1 MRMSLKIVPPDGQ
14 QIDDGA
20 DAGADDGAD
29 EGYQNDDRYRSLQ
42 RAQSSAA
49 SLFAKTG
56 GAAKAAAE
64 AEAAARAAKVSA
76 EAKAARGAK
85 AATVALTALGEV
97 LGSSWKNLLGK
108 KPAAPLSPSK
118 LVQSFLTSFKHG
130 FGLSK
135 ESGLT
140 PGMSAEEAFGV
151 LDKDGSGAISVGE
164 MSLMLTK
171 GDSAQVLGEAYVQD
185 LIDQVDQNGDGEL
198 QLGEFEIFWESFQA
212 SAGLQ
217 RQVEVEKARQ
227 VEEMKARAT
236 GIGSSWR
243 RVEGTKPEFG
253 VEISNKELA
262 KALMARLQKNST
274 VDSVEFSQEEVE
286 GFSLHGLKANAFIK
300 VTLGRGDKARSHYFV
315 QAASY
320 LHRHSHDG
328 DKNHLPIAHNPFH
341 LKRRG
346 LSFERAGA
354 RGFADGRAEIA
365 DTMLEAEVN
374 AARAIPSAVGT
385 SVQDVS
391 EDAALQSTRGTKGKA
406 PKDPALL
413 KPAGPRGNPMTN
425 RHRAAFSPG
434 ESDEHRVR
442 RLCAE
447 LERCDELS
455 GWHSHQPALGA
466 DEEDQA
472 HFDANYVASYALF
485 KQGATK
491 GGVSP
496 ATAERGLGGRAEGS
510 LSRALDA
517 NRFVQAAKAVDVMM
531 ARLDEVET
539 RFKPSSSQTG
549 VSTAPT
555 VLQMLESESDGP
567 VQIPQGAPRGPMSV
581 PLLVLLMSF

>member
-1 MRMSLKIVPPDGQ
+1 MSLRMSLKIVPPDGQ
-14 QIDDGA
+14 QIED
-20 DAGADDGAD
+20 GADDGAD
-29 EGYQNDDRYRSLQ
+29 EGCQIVDRYRSLQ

-64 AEAAARAAKVSA
+64 AEAAARAAKVA
-76 EAKAARGAK
+76 ADAKAARGAK
-85 AATVALTALGEV
+85 AATVALTALGGV
-97 LGSSWKNLLGK
+97 LGSSWKNLLSK

-140 PGMSAEEAFGV
+140 PGMSAEEAFSV

-164 MSLMLTK
+164 MSVMLTK

-212 SAGLQ
+212 SSAGLQ
-217 RQVEVEKARQ
+217 RQVEEKERQ
-227 VEEMKARAT
+227 VAEEMKARATT

-243 RVEGTKPEFG
+243 RVEGIKPEFG

-262 KALMARLQKNST
+262 KALMARLRKNST
-274 VDSVEFSQEEVE
+274 VDSVEFSQEEVK
-286 GFSLHGLKANAFIK
+286 GFSLRGLKANAFIK
-300 VTLGRGDKARSHYFV
+300 VTLGRGDKGRNHYFV
-315 QAASY
+315 QAASC

-328 DKNHLPIAHNPFH
+328 DKNHLPIAHNAFH

-374 AARAIPSAVGT
+374 AARALPSTVGT
-385 SVQDVS
+385 PVQDVS
-391 EDAALQSTRGTKGKA
+391 EDAAVQSTRGTQSKA
-406 PKDPALL
+406 AKDPALL

-434 ESDEHRVR
+434 ENDEHRVR

-466 DEEDQA
+466 DDEDRA
-472 HFDANYVASYALF
+472 NFDASYVASYALF
-485 KQGATK
+485 KGATK

-496 ATAERGLGGRAEGS
+496 ATPERGLGGRAEGS

-517 NRFVQAAKAVDVMM
+517 NRFAQAAKAVDVMM

-539 RFKPSSSQTG
+539 CFKPSR

-555 VLQMLESESDGP
+555 VLQMVESESDGP
-567 VQIPQGAPRGPMSV
+567 VQIPKGAPRDPLSV
-581 PLLVLLMSF
+581 PLL